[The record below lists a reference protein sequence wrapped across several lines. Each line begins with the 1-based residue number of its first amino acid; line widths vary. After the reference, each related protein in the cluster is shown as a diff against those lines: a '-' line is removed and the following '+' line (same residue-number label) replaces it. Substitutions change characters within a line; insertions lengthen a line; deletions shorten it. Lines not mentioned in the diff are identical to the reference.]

1 MPDFITGI
9 LGRTKMVTAIAA
21 LVVCAVVVSIGAVV
35 AAVYVNLSANTEHV
49 ALASQKSNLRTAST
63 VLSGMGGFQLEWSE
77 NGDIARISAL
87 EMPRFYSDDV
97 ADSIARVTGETAAV
111 FAWNEKTG
119 LFEQSTTSLVDA
131 EGNRIMQEP
140 IAIGSE
146 LYRQVI
152 EEGQVHTETVINGEH
167 YYSVYQ
173 PITHLSGGSVLGLL
187 YVGVSQRAINAI
199 VTDMMGLLLI
209 VSCVALSIMCAV
221 SLFAS
226 RLVARP
232 IPILSCVM
240 GRIAKNDFE
249 IEVPYTNR
257 RNEMGDMARA
267 VEVFRSNGQKVA
279 QMTEAEAIRIVADE
293 ESRRAM
299 IGELQVAFGS
309 VVDAAIAGNFSRKV
323 EIVFADDE
331 LNALASSV
339 NELVG
344 TVDRG
349 LGETA
354 GVLAALAKTDLTSR
368 VQGEYQGAF
377 ERLKSDTNAVAEK
390 LSDIVMELRGTSH
403 TLKTATGEILSGT
416 NDLSERT
423 TRQAATIEETSAVME
438 QLASTV
444 MENAR
449 RALIASQTAAS
460 VSCAAEEGGQVMDAA
475 TAAMGRITASA
486 AKVSDIIKMIDE
498 IAFQT
503 NLLALNASVEAA
515 RAGEAGKG
523 FAVVAVEVRRLAKSA
538 AEASAEVK
546 VLIEQSSTEVGDGS
560 KLVTQAAERL
570 AAMLEAART
579 NRQQMDQIADDSREQ
594 AASIEEVNAAVRQM
608 DEITQHNAALVEEI
622 NAAVAQTD
630 DQAAALDKIVDVFKL
645 TWASSDALVRQCEE
659 PAGRPSNVYGLNS
672 RAG

>member
-1 MPDFITGI
+1 VPDFIKGM
-9 LGRTKMVTAIAA
+9 LGRTKMVTAIAG

-63 VLSGMGGFQLEWSE
+63 VLTGMGGFQLEWSE
-77 NGDIARISAL
+77 TGDVARIKAL

-140 IAIGSE
+140 IAVGSE
-146 LYRQVI
+146 LHRQVI
-152 EEGQVHTETVINGEH
+152 EEGQVLTETVINGEH

-173 PITHLSGGSVLGLL
+173 PITHLSGGTVLGLL

-209 VSCVALSIMCAV
+209 VSCVALAVMCALSV
-221 SLFAS
+221 VAS

-232 IPILSCVM
+232 IPILSNVM
-240 GRIAKNDFE
+240 GRIAQNDFE
-249 IEVPYTNR
+249 IEVPYTDR

-293 ESRRAM
+293 DTRRAM
-299 IGELQVAFGS
+299 MSELQVAFGT
-309 VVDAAIAGNFSRKV
+309 VVDAAIAGDFTRKV
-323 EIVFADDE
+323 EIVFADEE
-331 LNALASSV
+331 LNALAGSV
-339 NELVG
+339 NALVG

-368 VQGEYQGAF
+368 VQGEYQGEF

-390 LSDIVMELRGTSH
+390 LSDIIMELRGTSH

-416 NDLSERT
+416 KDLSERT

-444 MENAR
+444 MENAQ

-460 VSCAAEEGGQVMDAA
+460 VSCAAEEGGRVMDAA

-486 AKVSDIIKMIDE
+486 EKVSEIIKMIDD

-538 AEASAEVK
+538 AEASTEVK
-546 VLIEQSSTEVGDGS
+546 ELIEQSASEVGDGS
-560 KLVTQAAERL
+560 RLVTDAAEKL
-570 AAMLEAART
+570 IAMLEAVGT
-579 NRQQMDQIADDSREQ
+579 NKQQMDQIADDSREQ
-594 AASIEEVNAAVRQM
+594 ASSIEEVNAAVRQM

-622 NAAVAQTD
+622 NAAIAQTD
-630 DQAAALDKIVDVFKL
+630 DQAVALDMIIDVFRLAPK
-645 TWASSDALVRQCEE
+645 AVEYQADEKRPR
-659 PAGRPSNVYGLNS
+659 PAGHNVHPIMTARTG
-672 RAG
+672 